1 MAKLIEELIVIKLS
15 RMVRSND
22 TSTDVIETAQRK
34 LIEETIP
41 TLVEEVLNDSSV
53 VIEVT
58 DIDWVL
64 VQGVN

>member
-58 DIDWVL
+58 DID
-64 VQGVN
+64 